1 MSKVLTIDYR
11 RFKRPADMDP
21 SAPPSYF
28 ELDNSSLFATKRSFG
43 GNGTVWV
50 DGKKYDVR
58 ITVKGTFD
66 LSSERG
72 FQKSPVNSFVYSF
85 KRIGAITLSGF
96 NSRLEDLESELE
108 SIYKVNN
115 KIYGSKFNDKL
126 IGHNGRDTINGGSGN
141 DKIYGG
147 NGHDTINGGR
157 GVDKIYGGN
166 GLDMLNGGSGN
177 DKIYGGQNFDLIEGG
192 KGADLISGGKGTD
205 AIFGDEGNDKIFGGD
220 GDDSLYGGEGDDKI
234 YGGKGD
240 DLINGGNLKKT
251 VNRVWGNSGRDTF
264 VIDDGAY
271 GTVIQDFN
279 VTKDRIG
286 VKNLRDW
293 RKKYSWEIRGKNT
306 FIDIGDS
313 WQAKLIGKH
322 DLSLAIIV
330 EV

>member
-126 IGHNGRDTINGGSGN
+126 IGHNGRDTI
-141 DKIYGG
+141 
-147 NGHDTINGGR
+147 
-157 GVDKIYGGN
+157 
-166 GLDMLNGGSGN
+166 NGGSGN